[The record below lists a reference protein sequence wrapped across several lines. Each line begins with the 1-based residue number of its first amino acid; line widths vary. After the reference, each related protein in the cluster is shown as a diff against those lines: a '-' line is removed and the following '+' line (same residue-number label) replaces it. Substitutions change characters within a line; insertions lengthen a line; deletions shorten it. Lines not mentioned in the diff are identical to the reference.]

1 MWFSTKFFACLCL
14 LQLAA
19 SFDRSAVEN
28 EVRYSLGY
36 NRGDVEYRPSSSAV
50 NSETV
55 SVYGYNPQQQ
65 TQRQRFLAKTSYGT
79 YYGAAANPWFLATL
93 PQKNREDFPQTKAE
107 VQSKPQGISVY
118 NARLEYLKSV
128 QTPSLK
134 SAKGE

>member
-1 MWFSTKFFACLCL
+1 MWFSTKIFACLCL

-36 NRGDVEYRPSSSAV
+36 NRGDVEYRPASG

-55 SVYGYNPQQQ
+55 SVYGYNPPQQPQ
-65 TQRQRFLAKTSYGT
+65 QQRFLAKTSYGT

-93 PQKNREDFPQTKAE
+93 PQKNRQDFPQTKAE

>member
-36 NRGDVEYRPSSSAV
+36 NRGHVEYRPTAS

-55 SVYGYNPQQQ
+55 SVYGYSSPQQQ
-65 TQRQRFLAKTSYGT
+65 QQKFLAKTSYGT

-93 PQKNREDFPQTKAE
+93 PQKNRQDFPQTKAE